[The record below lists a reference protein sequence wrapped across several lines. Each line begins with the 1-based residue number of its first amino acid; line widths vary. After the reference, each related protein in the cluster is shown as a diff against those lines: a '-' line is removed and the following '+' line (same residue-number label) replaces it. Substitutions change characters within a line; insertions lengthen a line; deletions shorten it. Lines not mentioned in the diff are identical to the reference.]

1 MHTLKPSSGTN
12 VPLPGPVG
20 SPEAMTP
27 VESTPKV
34 PNPPRALISVQTT
47 AEAPPF
53 APVWVVRVNVLHC
66 SPMNTCGKNPLGD
79 VSTSV
84 LPEQKLGPK
93 TKSATLNDTT
103 ILFTPVPGS
112 RAMGVMVALRVTVP
126 AKDPRLTRLRLDTA
140 EPPLGTLSAAGE
152 ATMLKSRAGTV
163 TESVEPP
170 VTARL

>member
-1 MHTLKPSSGTN
+1 LTVPPEKAAD
-12 VPLPGPVG
+12 PLPPAVKVTVG
-20 SPEAMTP
+20 G
-27 VESTPKV
+27 
-34 PNPPRALISVQTT
+34 R
-47 AEAPPF
+47 
-53 APVWVVRVNVLHC
+53 
-66 SPMNTCGKNPLGD
+66 
-79 VSTSV
+79 
-84 LPEQKLGPK
+84 
-93 TKSATLNDTT
+93 NDTT

-126 AKDPRLTRLRLDTA
+126 AKDPRLTKLRLDTA